1 MGAKTSWRVAAV
13 ATGLLAGWGSA
24 QAEVF
29 HEFGPATL
37 AQGGTG
43 VALAQSGGGSLM
55 NPAALAQMAD
65 SADSNLGVSP
75 TVRAFDQDDLID
87 SVDDF
92 QDAEYVDQ
100 VDSQIVPTENALE
113 DFNDDPGGDA
123 DGDGTDNRAEL
134 VAALESLETETTD
147 LNAGI
152 QSVVGKPAEL
162 EFASALA
169 GSVPSSTFSV
179 GVSARAYGTVGAT
192 STFADDFLTDFAD
205 VLDECRQQFDS
216 GKDRCDDPRVL
227 NYLSDSDGDGD
238 NKPDTVDVDPNED
251 LDSRVLARGIAV
263 REIGLTFARELGLG
277 LPVAVGITPKLQE
290 VTTFD
295 YVAVI
300 DDAELDD
307 FDVDQYTRED
317 SSFNFD
323 MGARWAFGPVSA
335 GMSIRNV
342 IAQQYATA
350 QGEPITVEP
359 QARAGLAYDAGWLRL
374 ASDFDVTR
382 NASSGF
388 GDDSRFASLGATIDI
403 LGWVQL
409 RGGYRVNTVTG
420 GRDTVSAGVGL
431 APFRALRFEVGVARS
446 GNDEIGGS
454 AGLRFTF

>member
-65 SADSNLGVSP
+65 SADFNLGVSP

-100 VDSQIVPTENALE
+100 VDSQIGPTESAIQ
-113 DFNDDPGGDA
+113 DFNNAP
-123 DGDGTDNRAEL
+123 DGDSDSDGTPNREE
-134 VAALESLETETTD
+134 VVKALDKLARETRD
-147 LNAGI
+147 LNTGI

-205 VLDECRQQFDS
+205 VLVECSEQFD
-216 GKDRCDDPRVL
+216 GPDEKDRCKDPRVL
-227 NYLSDSDGDGD
+227 NYLSDSDGD
-238 NKPDTVDVDPNED
+238 NKPDTIDVDPNKD

-277 LPVAVGITPKLQE
+277 LPVALGITPKLQE

-300 DDAELDD
+300 DDAEFDD
-307 FDVDQYTRED
+307 FDVDQHTRED

-342 IAQQYATA
+342 VAQQYATA

-388 GDDSRFASLGATIDI
+388 ADDSRFASLGATIDI